1 MWLYFP
7 KRKRESVDALVLC
20 FMWQSSFG
28 HYAGLAG
35 ANIMERLRNAPIDTD
50 NPQNGQILLDFEDAM
65 GDRIQVF
72 IA

>member
-1 MWLYFP
+1 MRVSMFQ
-7 KRKRESVDALVLC
+7 AI
-20 FMWQSSFG
+20 SFSLF
-28 HYAGLAG
+28 AGLAG
-35 ANIMERLRNAPIDTD
+35 ADIMERLRNAPIDAD

>member
-1 MWLYFP
+1 MFQ
-7 KRKRESVDALVLC
+7 AI
-20 FMWQSSFG
+20 SFSLF
-28 HYAGLAG
+28 AGLAG
-35 ANIMERLRNAPIDTD
+35 ADIMERLRNAPIDAD

>member
-1 MWLYFP
+1 VLAFSEEIKGNPCMRVSMFHVISFP
-7 KRKRESVDALVLC
+7 L
-20 FMWQSSFG
+20 F
-28 HYAGLAG
+28 AGLAG
-35 ANIMERLRNAPIDTD
+35 ANIMERLRNAPIDAD